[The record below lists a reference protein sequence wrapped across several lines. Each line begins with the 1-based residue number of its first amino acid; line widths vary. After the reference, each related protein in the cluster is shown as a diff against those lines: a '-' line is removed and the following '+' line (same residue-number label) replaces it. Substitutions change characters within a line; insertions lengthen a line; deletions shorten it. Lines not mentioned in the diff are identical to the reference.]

1 LINKIENFNII
12 RLDID
17 EKKIFYDD
25 VKQEDINFKNLK
37 YLRKED
43 F

>member
-1 LINKIENFNII
+1 MINKIENFNII